1 MRYIRVAYM
10 CPKCHQIYFFDKA
23 KEFSTK
29 CPTCDVEMV
38 CIEEKS
44 TTTEEDERRERVR
57 KASIVSNPIVYCP
70 YCKSINTKKISTMSK
85 AGSIALFG
93 VFAASKVSKNYHCN
107 RCGSDF

>member
-1 MRYIRVAYM
+1 MRYIRVCYM
-10 CPKCHQIYFFDKA
+10 CPECHQGHFFDKA

-57 KASIVSNPIVYCP
+57 KASIVSNPIINCP
-70 YCKSINTKKISTMSK
+70 YCKSINTSKISTSAKVVNTAM
-85 AGSIALFG
+85 FG
-93 VFAASKVSKNYHCN
+93 IFGQKRKYQWHCN
-107 RCGSDF
+107 SCGSDF

>member
-1 MRYIRVAYM
+1 MRYIRVCYM
-10 CPKCHQIYFFDKA
+10 CPECHQGHFFDKA

-57 KASIVSNPIVYCP
+57 KASIVSNPIINCP
-70 YCKSINTKKISTMSK
+70 YCKSINTSKISTSAKVVNTAM
-85 AGSIALFG
+85 FG
-93 VFAASKVSKNYHCN
+93 IFGQKRKYQWHCN
-107 RCGSDF
+107 NCGSDF